1 MWCASRGLS
10 DQRREPAC
18 SIPCSERG
26 SYALRRAKRVGRS
39 ARQQPSLLYGVVLL
53 ASISAADA
61 KSRGRD
67 LIVTEADHRSHPR
80 SLGRWLQLVRGHP
93 RASAE
98 GRLHRRCPT
107 QPASRPRIGLG
118 SRSYQEHR
126 GPIVL
131 AGHSYGGAVITD
143 AATGNANVR
152 ALVYV
157 DAYIPDTG
165 DTILGLTSAKPG
177 TTLDPTKAF
186 NVMPFGSGPGEVDLY
201 IKPSVF
207 RADVAGDESPR
218 AAAVLAAEQR
228 PLAAAA
234 LTEKSTAP
242 AWKTIPSWALIGTE
256 DMVLPPAEQVFM
268 THRAH
273 AKTTKVKAAHLSMVT
288 HPSLVTK
295 IILRAVAATR

>member
-1 MWCASRGLS
+1 MPYIKPARRTVRAAAACLLS
-10 DQRREPAC
+10 
-18 SIPCSERG
+18 
-26 SYALRRAKRVGRS
+26 
-39 ARQQPSLLYGVVLL
+39 GVLLL

-61 KSRGRD
+61 KSRGRGVSSPKPTIV
-67 LIVTEADHRSHPR
+67 LIHGAWADGSSWSGVTAR
-80 SLGRWLQLVRGHP
+80 LQKAGYTVDVPPNPLRGL
-93 RASAE
+93 ASDSAYVA
-98 GRLHRRCPT
+98 GYLK
-107 QPASRPRIGLG
+107 SIK
-118 SRSYQEHR
+118 
-126 GPIVL
+126 GPIIL

-186 NVMPFGSGPGEVDLY
+186 NVVPFGSGPGEVDLY

-207 RADVAGDESPR
+207 RADVAGDESRR

-234 LTEKSTAP
+234 LQEKSTAP

-273 AKTTKVKAAHLSMVT
+273 SKTTKVKASHLSMVT

>member
-1 MWCASRGLS
+1 MPHIKPARRTVRAAAACLLAGVLLLAFLSASGAKAVGRTAASPKPTIVLIHGAWADGSSWSGVTARLQKAGYTVDVPPNPLRGLAS
-10 DQRREPAC
+10 DSAYVASYLK
-18 SIPCSERG
+18 SI
-26 SYALRRAKRVGRS
+26 K
-39 ARQQPSLLYGVVLL
+39 
-53 ASISAADA
+53 
-61 KSRGRD
+61 
-67 LIVTEADHRSHPR
+67 
-80 SLGRWLQLVRGHP
+80 
-93 RASAE
+93 
-98 GRLHRRCPT
+98 
-107 QPASRPRIGLG
+107 
-118 SRSYQEHR
+118 

-143 AATGNANVR
+143 AATGNTNVK

-186 NVMPFGSGPGEVDLY
+186 NVVPFGTGAGEVDLY

-218 AAAVLAAEQR
+218 AAAILAAEQR

-234 LTEKSTAP
+234 LTEKSTTP

-268 THRAH
+268 TQRAR

>member
-1 MWCASRGLS
+1 MPRIKPA
-10 DQRREPAC
+10 RRTVRAAAAC
-18 SIPCSERG
+18 
-26 SYALRRAKRVGRS
+26 
-39 ARQQPSLLYGVVLL
+39 LL
-53 ASISAADA
+53 AGAALLALISASDA
-61 KSRGRD
+61 KSVGRIASSPKATIVLIHGAWADGSSWSGVIARLQKAGYTVDVPPNPLRG
-67 LIVTEADHRSHPR
+67 L
-80 SLGRWLQLVRGHP
+80 
-93 RASAE
+93 ASDSAYV
-98 GRLHRRCPT
+98 
-107 QPASRPRIGLG
+107 ASYLKSI
-118 SRSYQEHR
+118 Q
-126 GPIVL
+126 GPIILV
-131 AGHSYGGAVITD
+131 GHSYGGAVITD
-143 AATGNANVR
+143 AATGNANVK

-165 DTILGLTSAKPG
+165 DTVLGLTSAKPG

-186 NVMPFGSGPGEVDLY
+186 NAVPFGSAPGEVDLY

-218 AAAVLAAEQR
+218 AAAILAAEQR
-228 PLAAAA
+228 PLAASA
-234 LTEKSTAP
+234 LQEKSTAP

-273 AKTTKVKAAHLSMVT
+273 SKTTKVKAAHLSMVT

>member
-1 MWCASRGLS
+1 MIGAAATCLLAGLLVLAFVSSSDAKPNRRAAASPKPTIVLIHGAWADGSSWAGVTARLQKAGYTVDVPPNPLRGLAS
-10 DQRREPAC
+10 DSAYVASYLK
-18 SIPCSERG
+18 SI
-26 SYALRRAKRVGRS
+26 
-39 ARQQPSLLYGVVLL
+39 Q
-53 ASISAADA
+53 
-61 KSRGRD
+61 
-67 LIVTEADHRSHPR
+67 
-80 SLGRWLQLVRGHP
+80 
-93 RASAE
+93 
-98 GRLHRRCPT
+98 
-107 QPASRPRIGLG
+107 
-118 SRSYQEHR
+118 
-126 GPIVL
+126 GPIIL

-143 AATGNANVR
+143 AATGNANVK

-186 NVMPFGSGPGEVDLY
+186 NVVPFGSGAGEVDLY

-234 LTEKSTAP
+234 LTQKSTAP

>member
-1 MWCASRGLS
+1 VSHVS
-10 DQRREPAC
+10 PAG
-18 SIPCSERG
+18 RT
-26 SYALRRAKRVGRS
+26 ARA
-39 ARQQPSLLYGVVLL
+39 AAACLLAGVLL
-53 ASISAADA
+53 LALISASDA
-61 KSRGRD
+61 KSVGRTASSAKPTIVLIHGAWADGSSWSGVTARLQKAGYTVDVPPNPLRG
-67 LIVTEADHRSHPR
+67 L
-80 SLGRWLQLVRGHP
+80 
-93 RASAE
+93 ASDSAYV
-98 GRLHRRCPT
+98 
-107 QPASRPRIGLG
+107 ASYLKSI
-118 SRSYQEHR
+118 Q

-143 AATGNANVR
+143 AATGNANVK

-165 DTILGLTSAKPG
+165 DTVLGLTSAKPG

-186 NVMPFGSGPGEVDLY
+186 NVVPFGSGAGEVDLY

-218 AAAVLAAEQR
+218 TAAILAAEQR
-228 PLAAAA
+228 PLAASA
-234 LTEKSTAP
+234 LQEKSTAP
-242 AWKTIPSWALIGTE
+242 AWKTIPSWAVIGTE

-268 THRAH
+268 IHRAH
-273 AKTTKVKAAHLSMVT
+273 SKTTKVKAAHLSMVT